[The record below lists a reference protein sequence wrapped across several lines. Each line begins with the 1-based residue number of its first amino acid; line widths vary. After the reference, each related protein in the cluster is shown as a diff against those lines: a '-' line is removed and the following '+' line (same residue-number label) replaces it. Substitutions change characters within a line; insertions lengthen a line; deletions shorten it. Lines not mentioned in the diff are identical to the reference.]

1 MGADSPQQG
10 DDAITGAEITG
21 SESQQTGEE
30 TQGAGMTQQGAGVTQ
45 QVVST
50 TQVLAFD
57 RFKNRSRPRPA
68 HAGLNVIKT
77 VSVATVVQRTQ
88 NRKLFDMEPSPPVSR
103 AQSKS
108 VK

>member
-1 MGADSPQQG
+1 MTGAL
-10 DDAITGAEITG
+10 ITGAESQQQFDDSTTG
-21 SESQQTGEE
+21 AETTGVDSQQTGAE
-30 TQGAGMTQQGAGVTQ
+30 TLGAEASQ

-50 TQVLAFD
+50 AQLFELD
-57 RFKNRSRPRPA
+57 RFKNRSKPRPA
-68 HAGLNVIKT
+68 QAGLKVTKT

-103 AQSKS
+103 AQSES

>member
-1 MGADSPQQG
+1 MGAG
-10 DDAITGAEITG
+10 TTGTA
-21 SESQQTGEE
+21 SQQTGAA
-30 TQGAGMTQQGAGVTQ
+30 THGDGATVTQ
-45 QVVST
+45 QLVST
-50 TQVLAFD
+50 TQLLAFD

-68 HAGLNVIKT
+68 HAGLKVIKT

-88 NRKLFDMEPSPPVSR
+88 NRKLFDMESSPPVSRVSR

>member
-1 MGADSPQQG
+1 MGADPLQQG
-10 DDAITGAEITG
+10 ADSIIGAEITG
-21 SESQQTGEE
+21 AESQQIGVE
-30 TQGAGMTQQGAGVTQ
+30 TQGAGVTQ

-50 TQVLAFD
+50 TQLLALD
-57 RFKNRSRPRPA
+57 RFRNRSSPRPA

-77 VSVATVVQRTQ
+77 VNVATVVQRTQ

>member
-10 DDAITGAEITG
+10 ADPMIGAETTGAEL
-21 SESQQTGEE
+21 QQTGAE
-30 TQGAGMTQQGAGVTQ
+30 TQGAGVTQ

-50 TQVLAFD
+50 TQQSLALDF
-57 RFKNRSRPRPA
+57 FKNRRKPRPA